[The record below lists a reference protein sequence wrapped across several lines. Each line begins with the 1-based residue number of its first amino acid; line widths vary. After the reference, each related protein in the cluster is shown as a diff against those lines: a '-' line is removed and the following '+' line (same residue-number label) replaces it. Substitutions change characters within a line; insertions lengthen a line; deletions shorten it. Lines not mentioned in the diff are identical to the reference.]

1 MSVKEGKK
9 DYVDL
14 IRQGRQNGWN
24 ISYFPVEVG
33 ARGVLSESLGAF
45 FRFMGLARRKAS
57 QAADNVGR
65 VGLQASYTLW
75 LSRNQPKFS
84 RWTLV
89 EKPQLGTAATA
100 SQQSGPKPV
109 SNTPRD
115 LGSDEGAA
123 RAATERPPPT
133 YAQVVRGAPSSTEH
147 ERGNGQT
154 VPQQGNQKPLGL
166 INLGNTCFVNATAQ
180 CLMATQ
186 SLVSTASPA
195 IVRALTKLKAT
206 PVHIIRP
213 TELIEAISQLRP
225 SLTSGSQQDAAE
237 ALEVM
242 LTPNTNQNPPS
253 VQAPGEIADVIS
265 CVTCGS
271 RSLMK
276 SSLCPP
282 ILRIPVTAPS
292 LDLCLADFLTPQP
305 LSGRRCG
312 ECHAVS
318 SEISTEILATP
329 QAMAI
334 HLLRFAQDTQVHK
347 NTSSVTFT
355 PSIFLDGA
363 SWHVTGIINHMGT
376 LQQGHY
382 NAYVRHHHRWFRCDD
397 SRVTEITAETVFS
410 SGFSL
415 VYADF
420 AVGIYNIPK

>member
-1 MSVKEGKK
+1 MESRRRNVCLSHRDVNRKK
-9 DYVDL
+9 CDVAKL
-14 IRQGRQNGWN
+14 SGH
-24 ISYFPVEVG
+24 PV
-33 ARGVLSESLGAF
+33 
-45 FRFMGLARRKAS
+45 
-57 QAADNVGR
+57 
-65 VGLQASYTLW
+65 
-75 LSRNQPKFS
+75 
-84 RWTLV
+84 
-89 EKPQLGTAATA
+89 GTEATA
-100 SQQSGPKPV
+100 SQQSGPKLV
-109 SNTPRD
+109 RKTPQD

-147 ERGNGQT
+147 ERGSGQT
-154 VPQQGNQKPLGL
+154 VPRQGNQKPLGL

-242 LTPNTNQNPPS
+242 LTPNTNQNSPS
-253 VQAPGEIADVIS
+253 AQAPGEIADVIS

-347 NTSSVTFT
+347 NTSSVMFT
-355 PSIFLDGA
+355 PSIHLDGA
-363 SWHVTGIINHMGT
+363 TWLVTGIINHIGT

-397 SRVTEITAETVFS
+397 SRVTEITAGTVFS
-410 SGFSL
+410 SGAKSAYIIFLS
-415 VYADF
+415 
-420 AVGIYNIPK
+420 KS